1 MDLKQ
6 IRAFMCVFEHGSFT
20 AAARKMNV
28 AQPALSVQIRHLEDE
43 LGVSLFARR
52 PDGIVPTAA
61 GRRFYELSGPIRSS
75 ADHARQQMSEMVA
88 AEPIVGPLRCG
99 FPPSFFKCFL
109 GRILAGFAQRHPAID
124 LSVSEAYG
132 GTLKD
137 WVIAGDL
144 DFAIGGFDAADGA
157 LTGQIFFEERLVLV
171 SGAPVFGP
179 RFQSCDLRTYDDFK
193 LMLPRGH
200 QVLGPMLAQYLANG
214 IIRPSRTMIVD
225 SYLGVLET
233 ARASDWV
240 ALVPVT
246 GILDE
251 VARDDLHLYPLDEPT
266 LTFRWYLIHARDK
279 PLSAAARLFLDDVAA
294 ELEAT
299 QRAWSDVLHRA

>member
-6 IRAFMCVFEHGSFT
+6 IRYFMCVFEHGSFT

-52 PDGIVPTAA
+52 PDGIAPTAA
-61 GRRFYELSGPIRSS
+61 GRRFYELCAPIRSG
-75 ADHARQQMSEMVA
+75 ADHAKQQMA
-88 AEPIVGPLRCG
+88 AMATADQIIGPVRCG
-99 FPPSFFKCFL
+99 FPPSFFKRFL
-109 GRILAGFAQRHPAID
+109 GRVLASFAQRHPAVD
-124 LSVSEAYG
+124 LAVSEGYG

-137 WVIAGDL
+137 WVGAGDL
-144 DFAIGGFDAADGA
+144 DFAVGGFDAADTSLA
-157 LTGQIFFEERLVLV
+157 GQIFFEESLVLV

-179 RFQSCDLRTYDDFK
+179 RFRRCDLRTFDGYK

-200 QVLGPMLAQYLANG
+200 QVLGPMLAQYMANG
-214 IIRPSRTMIVD
+214 ILRPARTMVVD

-251 VARDDLHLYPLDEPT
+251 VARGDLYLYPLDEPT
-266 LTFRWYLIHARDK
+266 LAFRWFLIHARDTQ
-279 PLSAAARLFLDDVAA
+279 LGAAARLLLDDVAA

-299 QRAWSDVLHRA
+299 QRAWTEVLHGA